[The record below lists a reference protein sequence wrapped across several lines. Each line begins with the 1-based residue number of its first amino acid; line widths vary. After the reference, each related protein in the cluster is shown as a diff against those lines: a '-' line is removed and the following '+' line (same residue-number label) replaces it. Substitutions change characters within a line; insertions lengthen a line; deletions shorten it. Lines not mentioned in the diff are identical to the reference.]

1 MVIATLVPARG
12 GAADIS
18 SIGTKVAVAL
28 LFFLHGARLSPEHVW
43 NGIRQWQLHLMVL
56 AATFA
61 IFPILGVVASGWIG
75 PWLGPDLGNGLLYM
89 CLVPSA
95 MQS

>member
-1 MVIATLVPARG
+1 M
-12 GAADIS
+12 
-18 SIGTKVAVAL
+18 AVAL